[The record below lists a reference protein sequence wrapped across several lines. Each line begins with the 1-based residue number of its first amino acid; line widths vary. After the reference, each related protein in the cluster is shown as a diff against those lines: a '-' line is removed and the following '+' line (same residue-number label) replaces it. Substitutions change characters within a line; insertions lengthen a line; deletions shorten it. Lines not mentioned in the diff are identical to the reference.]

1 MQKRKDKDVN
11 KIIVS
16 GNLCKD
22 IELKYTPDSLAIA
35 SFSIAVNEKYKDKE
49 SVSFFNVTAFGKT
62 AENCEK
68 YLGKG
73 SKVLIDGSLKQES
86 WEKDGEKKYAIKIIA
101 QRVEFI
107 GAKKEE
113 TPQAEAGVD
122 QAGLSF

>member
-1 MQKRKDKDVN
+1 VN

-107 GAKKEE
+107 GKPKEQAPQQE
-113 TPQAEAGVD
+113 QAQAEVGVGQTGD
-122 QAGLSF
+122 LPF